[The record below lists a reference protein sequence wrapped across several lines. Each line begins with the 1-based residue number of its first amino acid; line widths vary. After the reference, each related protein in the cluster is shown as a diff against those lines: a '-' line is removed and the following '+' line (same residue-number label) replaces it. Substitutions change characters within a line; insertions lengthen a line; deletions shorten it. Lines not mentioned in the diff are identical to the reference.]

1 MKKKLVCLSL
11 ASKLLILSAALIM
24 GISVLFWYPS
34 ILHIQ
39 KEELGKNINFAESQ
53 MDVIERALYYGM
65 LTNNR
70 EFIGQTIESL
80 GTMDNILWIRII
92 DAEGAVRF
100 SSTKGEFNVRTGSGW
115 KGDVNTLPEKRLLA
129 VKELKGQKDI
139 EMVQPIHNMQ
149 PCYSAACHVHSADK
163 RILGRIEYGYSLQ
176 SVDAYIRRQGYTMAA
191 FGFVFIAVLSMPL
204 YLIVDRFVLKPM
216 SLLTEGMQ
224 KVTAGDLS
232 HVIELDTKDE
242 LGMLASSYNSMT
254 KQLQERNIAAAKE
267 LDEYRSSLLHAQKME
282 AIGTLSAGIAHD
294 FNNILTGIIG
304 YSELVREESDQPR
317 IREYVGRVLELTDKA
332 SEFTKQI
339 LLIGRRV
346 PPTRRPLDLN
356 GLINDSMKMLRR
368 MVEESIEI
376 KVFQHSNLRKVD
388 ADQAQITQVLMNLV
402 VNARDAM
409 PKGGTIEIKT
419 GEISI
424 DEVYGKLHAYPK
436 PGNYVFV
443 AVSDTGS
450 GIPQEIR
457 DKIFEPFFTTKA
469 KGKGTGLGLAVTYS
483 IVKGHGGWIDLSTEV
498 GKGTEFKVYLPTF
511 SVLGNAGDVEAV
523 SEKEPLPGGTESVLL
538 VDDDVVIRDL
548 GKSLLEGLGYKVFV
562 ASDGDE
568 AVRIYKEQVG
578 EIALVVMDRVM
589 PKVDGVE
596 SFNRLKKI
604 SPGVK
609 VIISSGYAADEA
621 KKLRESGVMGFLD
634 KPYRM
639 AEMAKAV
646 REAIDAGSGAR
657 RYS

>member
-11 ASKLLILSAALIM
+11 ASKLLILSVALIM

-419 GEISI
+419 GEILI